1 MMKHII
7 LIHGAWASG
16 WAWQDLSPYLSKADY
31 QLHPISLIGSLE
43 DDPEEFD
50 VSLADYCQQV
60 VKKIAELTGDIY
72 LVAHSG
78 GGLTATGVAEA
89 IPERI
94 KSIAYVA
101 GMMLP
106 SGLRFDQLCQQLSAQ
121 GHDVSGIGPYLQES
135 TGGTRVPVEAALKI
149 FLHDIDPDCALQ
161 VSQRLVRQPN
171 SARYSSNVWT
181 EQGAG
186 RIPRLYV
193 EALQDRSVRPIAQK
207 AMQALV
213 PATEVASLDCGHF
226 PQLAMPQELAAI
238 LISFFTRY
246 P

>member
-1 MMKHII
+1 MKHII

-16 WAWQDLSPYLSKADY
+16 WAWQDLLPYLSESEY
-31 QLHPISLIGSLE
+31 QLHPINLRGSLE
-43 DDPEEFD
+43 GDSEDMS
-50 VSLADYCQQV
+50 VSLEDYCHQV
-60 VKKIAELTGDIY
+60 VNKIKELTGDIY

-89 IPERI
+89 IPARI
-94 KSIAYVA
+94 KAIAYVA

-106 SGLRFDQLCQQLSAQ
+106 SGLRFDQLCQQLSTQ
-121 GHDVSGIGPYLQES
+121 GHDVRGIGPYLQE
-135 TGGTRVPVEAALKI
+135 THGGTRVPAEAALKI
-149 FLHDIDPDCALQ
+149 FLHDIDPDDAQ
-161 VSQRLVRQPN
+161 KVAKRLVRQPN

-186 RIPRLYV
+186 SIPRLYV
-193 EALQDRSVRPIAQK
+193 EAKQDRSVLPIVQTT
-207 AMQALV
+207 MQALV

-226 PQLAMPQELAAI
+226 PQLAMPQALADI
-238 LISFFTRY
+238 LLSFFQRH